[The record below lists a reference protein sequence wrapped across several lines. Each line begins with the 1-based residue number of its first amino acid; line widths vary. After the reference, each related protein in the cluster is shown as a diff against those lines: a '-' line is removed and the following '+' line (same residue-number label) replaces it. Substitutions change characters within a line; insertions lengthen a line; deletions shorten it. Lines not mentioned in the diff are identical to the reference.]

1 VELLIAGLG
10 LGSGLAI
17 AGFLLRE
24 AGLSK
29 RLSLPLWFAD
39 AGLALMGAAVTA
51 WLLMAA
57 TISADLEQEVGVAL
71 IAIGAVIAAV
81 VGMILARRAA
91 SVRMAVAAQ
100 TGQWPSGRQTQLIP
114 VSDVHVESAGH
125 YQQLLDDLP
134 EDQPP
139 PVGDAPA
146 IDEVAPEP
154 KRDWEA
160 IWRETWG
167 SIETPGDANTGTQ
180 APESVD
186 DAAANRLTWAGEA
199 NDEETTSQASDQ
211 PGAPAEQSP
220 DDAAGAG
227 SSSERASST

>member
-1 VELLIAGLG
+1 MELLIAGLG

-57 TISADLEQEVGVAL
+57 AISADLEQEVGVAL

-81 VGMILARRAA
+81 IGMILARRAA

-100 TGQWPSGRQTQLIP
+100 TGQWPAGRQTQVMPL
-114 VSDVHVESAGH
+114 SDVQVESAVH
-125 YQQLLDDLP
+125 HQQPLDDLP

-139 PVGDAPA
+139 AVGDVLAA
-146 IDEVAPEP
+146 DEAAPEP

-167 SIETPGDANTGTQ
+167 SIETPGEAETGTQ
-180 APESVD
+180 APESAD
-186 DAAANRLTWAGEA
+186 NAATARLTWAGES
-199 NDEETTSQASDQ
+199 NGEETPSQ
-211 PGAPAEQSP
+211 PEAPAEQSP
-220 DDAAGAG
+220 DEATST
-227 SSSERASST
+227 SSNPERASST